1 MDWNEQC
8 QNEIDKTLAS
18 VCHREVLYTT
28 ITKLIEAKIEQALY
42 NLGLAGASCD
52 PNQEADYQERLLAA
66 VVDELHKDKP

>member
-18 VCHREVLYTT
+18 VCHREVFHKA

-42 NLGLAGASCD
+42 NLGLAGASFD
-52 PNQEADYQERLLAA
+52 PNQAAEYQERLLAA